1 MRSAQDV
8 VSHPSDFDGI
18 SEHENMVHDLQ
29 IAVNPE
35 I

>member
-1 MRSAQDV
+1 MM
-8 VSHPSDFDGI
+8 SHPSDFDGI

-29 IAVNPE
+29 IAVNLE